1 MQTFQERRKAPRAA
15 SRVPVDI
22 YTPKGRSI
30 IGDGQCVDISILGAR
45 MFTRKPLKARTTVR
59 LQLVPTN
66 KPVLDI
72 PGKVVW
78 SRKKTPGFEYGICFS
93 GKPLQP

>member
-1 MQTFQERRKAPRAA
+1 MQTIQERRKAPRAA

-22 YTPKGRSI
+22 YDPKGRAVVGEGRCI
-30 IGDGQCVDISILGAR
+30 DLSILGAR
-45 MFTRKPLKARTTVR
+45 MFSRKPLKARTPVR
-59 LQLVPTN
+59 IQLVPTG
-66 KPVLDI
+66 KPVLEI

-78 SRKKTPGFEYGICFS
+78 SRKKTSGFEYGICFS